1 MLRLIR
7 RDMRDGRKDVRTV
20 RRGSLDTVSMIDATF
35 TSFVI
40 DVKVLQIVVKIYGS
54 RAEIASEKGRVGR
67 EDGRHVDVAFSAAA
81 CGDGEVVRKEDSQRG
96 TQAPRFARHS
106 QRNSQ
111 ASEPLMEMRYDGLIL
126 LICREFTQEPSYE
139 ITKDDRLVGFCIIS
153 RRRDTC

>member
-81 CGDGEVVRKEDSQRG
+81 CSDGEE
-96 TQAPRFARHS
+96 
-106 QRNSQ
+106 
-111 ASEPLMEMRYDGLIL
+111 
-126 LICREFTQEPSYE
+126 
-139 ITKDDRLVGFCIIS
+139 
-153 RRRDTC
+153 